1 MVSLPP
7 LSPRQQQILRL
18 ISQFITRHGLPPTRA
33 DLAQALRLRNRQG
46 IDQHLR
52 ALEHKGYLRL
62 EPGIARG
69 IRLLSADSTPGAA
82 ANMATHS
89 SLLPLYGRVAA
100 GIPRESTLLP
110 LYGRVAA
117 GIPRESTLLPLYGR
131 VAAGIPTLAES
142 NIEEEIAIDRGL
154 FHPRPDFLLR
164 VHGLSMR
171 DAGIAH
177 RDILAVHRLAEA
189 RNGQIVVARLGD
201 EATVKYYHR
210 HGPLLRLEPANPEF
224 TPIQIDLR
232 RDSCEIE
239 GIVVGVVRTELPRR
253 VQAST

>member
-33 DLAQALRLRNRQG
+33 DLAQALQLRNRQG

-69 IRLLSADSTPGAA
+69 IRLLIADSPLGAA
-82 ANMATHS
+82 ADMAAHS

-100 GIPRESTLLP
+100 GIPRQ
-110 LYGRVAA
+110 
-117 GIPRESTLLPLYGR
+117 STLLPLYGR

-142 NIEEEIAIDRGL
+142 NIEEEIAIDRDL
-154 FHPRPDFLLR
+154 FRPRPDFLLR

-224 TPIQIDLR
+224 MPIQIDLR

>member
-1 MVSLPP
+1 MRSGIPYICMVSLPP

-33 DLAQALRLRNRQG
+33 DLARALQLRNRQG

-69 IRLLSADSTPGAA
+69 IRLLTPDSTLRAA
-82 ANMATHS
+82 AN
-89 SLLPLYGRVAA
+89 VAVH
-100 GIPRESTLLP
+100 STLLP

-117 GIPRESTLLPLYGR
+117 G
-131 VAAGIPTLAES
+131 VPTLAQS

-154 FHPRPDFLLR
+154 FRPRPDFLLR

-177 RDILAVHRLAEA
+177 RDILAVHRTVEA
-189 RNGQIVVARLGD
+189 SNGQIVVARLGD

-210 HGPLLRLEPANPEF
+210 QGPLLRLEPANPEF

-232 RDSCEIE
+232 RDPCEIE
-239 GIVVGVVRTELPRR
+239 GIVVGVVRTELPHR

>member
-1 MVSLPP
+1 MVSEPLP

-18 ISQFITRHGLPPTRA
+18 ISQFMARHSMPPTRA
-33 DLAQALRLRNRQG
+33 DLAQALQLRNRQG

-69 IRLLSADSTPGAA
+69 IRLLVPD
-82 ANMATHS
+82 
-89 SLLPLYGRVAA
+89 AA
-100 GIPRESTLLP
+100 GNGSTDIAQSTLLP

-117 GIPRESTLLPLYGR
+117 G
-131 VAAGIPTLAES
+131 VPTLAQS

-154 FHPRPDFLLR
+154 FRPRPDFLLR

-177 RDILAVHRLAEA
+177 RDILAVHRLREA

-210 HGPLLRLEPANPEF
+210 EVPLLRLEPANPEF
-224 TPIQIDLR
+224 TPLQIDLR
-232 RDSCEIE
+232 RDACEIE
-239 GIVVGVVRTELPRR
+239 GIVVDIVRTL
-253 VQAST
+253 